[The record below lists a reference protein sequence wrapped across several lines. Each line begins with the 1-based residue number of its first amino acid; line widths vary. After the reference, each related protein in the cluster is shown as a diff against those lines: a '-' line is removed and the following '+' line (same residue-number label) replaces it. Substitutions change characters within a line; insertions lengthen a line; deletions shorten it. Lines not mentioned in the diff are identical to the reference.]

1 MKARGLDEGVAGQEP
16 ERGQKEAG
24 RRRME
29 REEVLGWGQLVALQ
43 AGEGSGFCSESGHRW
58 RDFDQMGHAGL
69 ACVKGH
75 SGCCVEDA
83 CQGGWGR
90 GPCPWCSWALK
101 GV

>member
-43 AGEGSGFCSESGHRW
+43 AGEPGFCSESGHRW
-58 RDFDQMGHAGL
+58 RDFDRSEMNQRL
-69 ACVKGH
+69 VNRDDDCI
-75 SGCCVEDA
+75 
-83 CQGGWGR
+83 Q
-90 GPCPWCSWALK
+90 L
-101 GV
+101 